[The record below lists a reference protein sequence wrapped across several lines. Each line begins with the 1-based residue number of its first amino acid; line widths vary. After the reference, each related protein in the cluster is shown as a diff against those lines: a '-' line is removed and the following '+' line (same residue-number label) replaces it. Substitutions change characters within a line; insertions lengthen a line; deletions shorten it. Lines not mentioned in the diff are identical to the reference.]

1 MNKDSKD
8 KPWMH
13 LEEQLAILKSRG
25 MNIDDDSKA
34 ISYLDKIGYYR
45 LSGYW
50 YPFRKINSKDNVVKT
65 GKKKGTYLKDIRSD
79 NFIEN
84 VYFKHIVDLYI
95 FDKKLKM
102 LCMDAIERI
111 EISLKSRI
119 SYYLGEQSPYSY
131 I

>member
-1 MNKDSKD
+1 
-8 KPWMH
+8 
-13 LEEQLAILKSRG
+13 

>member
-13 LEEQLAILKSRG
+13 LEEQLAILKRRG

-50 YPFRKINSKDNVVKT
+50 LKCTPCLDN
-65 GKKKGTYLKDIRSD
+65 
-79 NFIEN
+79 NFT
-84 VYFKHIVDLYI
+84 F
-95 FDKKLKM
+95 
-102 LCMDAIERI
+102 
-111 EISLKSRI
+111 
-119 SYYLGEQSPYSY
+119 
-131 I
+131 